1 MEDIRFFLKKKKRQ
15 KKQLEKVKKNPKIQ
29 KNKIWNKETKWSLT
43 EPEAT
48 ELKQTS
54 ASLLGEGGWGEITA

>member
-1 MEDIRFFLKKKKRQ
+1 MEDISFLKKAKGTAGEGR
-15 KKQLEKVKKNPKIQ
+15 EKPKDS

-43 EPEAT
+43 KPEAT